1 MSGGRAAYLAAR
13 REIRERWRSRAFRV
27 STLIQVLAVA
37 AIAVIVSV
45 TSGGGDDTT
54 KVDVGKIG
62 ATGKAVTQ
70 TAERIGEALNLEFET
85 REFDSREA
93 ARAALEDGDIQAAV
107 GGGTAVLV
115 AEGIPEQAEAAL
127 AEAASQ
133 TKLSLLLIEEGVNT
147 DESQRILGASRVPIE
162 KVETD
167 DGSGGQGIA
176 FITTLLLYMALVF
189 CGYAV
194 AGGVVEEKSTRV
206 VELIINAIRP
216 RHLLA
221 GKVAGIGLMGLAQLL
236 SVVVAGLG
244 VALALGEIDLP
255 EATFETAGIALLF
268 FILGFAL
275 YGCAFAVAGS
285 IVSRQEDSQTT
296 TAPVMI
302 VLVGAYVLSISATND
317 PSSTVAVIGTLLPP
331 VAPLIV
337 PARVAAGELPL
348 EQLLASIGL
357 MIVSCAL
364 LIWLAGRVYERAVLR
379 MGAPLKAKEL
389 LRIIRAG

>member
-1 MSGGRAAYLAAR
+1 MSGSRAAYLAAR
-13 REIRERWRSRAFRV
+13 REIRERFRSRAFRI
-27 STLIQVLAVA
+27 STLIQILAVA
-37 AIAVIVSV
+37 AIAVIFSV
-45 TSGGGDDTT
+45 TSGDGDNTT
-54 KVDVGKIG
+54 EVKVGVIGERGQIVVGQADG
-62 ATGKAVTQ
+62 FARGLGLRFEQTDFGDQRLARQAVEDGEVEAAVGGKALLLTSD
-70 TAERIGEALNLEFET
+70 LP
-85 REFDSREA
+85 EA
-93 ARAALEDGDIQAAV
+93 ARAVLAQAASDGELRSALESEGLTAERTKEIVDASEVRIETV
-107 GGGTAVLV
+107 GV
-115 AEGIPEQAEAAL
+115 
-127 AEAASQ
+127 
-133 TKLSLLLIEEGVNT
+133 EE
-147 DESQRILGASRVPIE
+147 ESS
-162 KVETD
+162 
-167 DGSGGQGIA
+167 GQGIA

-206 VELIINAIRP
+206 VELIINAIKP

-221 GKVAGIGLMGLAQLL
+221 GKVVGIGLMGLAQLL
-236 SVVVAGLG
+236 SVVVVGLG

-255 EATFETAGIALLF
+255 EATFDTAGIALLF
-268 FILGFAL
+268 FVLGFAL

-302 VLVGAYVLSISATND
+302 VLVGAYILSVSATND
-317 PSSTVAVIGTLLPP
+317 PTSTIAVIGTLLPP

-348 EQLLASIGL
+348 EQLLASIAL

-364 LIWLAGRVYERAVLR
+364 LIWIAGRVYERAVLR